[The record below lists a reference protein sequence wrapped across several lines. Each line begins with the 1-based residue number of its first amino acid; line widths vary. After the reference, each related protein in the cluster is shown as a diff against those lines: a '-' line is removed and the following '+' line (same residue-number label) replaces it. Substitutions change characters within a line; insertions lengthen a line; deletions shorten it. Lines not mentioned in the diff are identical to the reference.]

1 MIKTK
6 IDKLCE
12 FLEEKER
19 TLDECASFLKEDKE
33 KLEEIS
39 KILESLK
46 ILEIKYRPFGPPVLK
61 LLKKLP
67 FVEEKIP
74 HYDEKY
80 NFNIHGIEATVYI
93 YISEEKRP
101 FYHLHVDRP
110 GPYTDLFLGFIKNE
124 IAKKISFEISY
135 FSTPEKIQEYFPM
148 VKEKIKE
155 ILSKYFEE
163 NLDQLSGFVFS
174 DLYGMGPLEIFTG
187 DQNLEEIVVNNSTL
201 PLSVYHIKYGWMK
214 TNVYIPSE
222 EKIANISSQIARR
235 IGEQISISR
244 PILDAYLTTGDRAA
258 ATLYPIS
265 TSGNTI
271 TIRKFAREPWTATK
285 FIQNHTVSLDMMAF
299 LWQAIHYETNI
310 AVTGGTASGK
320 TSMLNVLSHLIP
332 NYQRV
337 ITIEET
343 REIILPKHI
352 WNWVPLLTRKGGPET
367 QEITMADL
375 LTTSLRLRPDR
386 VILGEIRT
394 PAEAEVLFD
403 AIHTGHSVS
412 TTMHADTAAQLIK
425 RLLEPPFKISQTEIE
440 SLHLIIVQHRDRRR
454 NIRRTFEISE
464 IIPGAAGTLATNRLF
479 IWRPRTD
486 SFEKVNNPRR
496 YVEEINL
503 YTGMTEKE
511 IFNDIEE
518 RKKILEWM
526 VRKKY
531 FELEKVSEVARYY
544 YNMYDELMEKVWND
558 KELTEEIR
566 EEEEIERMERKE
578 EEEKIEK
585 KVKRKRKKEK

>member
-6 IDKLCE
+6 IDALCE
-12 FLEEKER
+12 FLEEKEK
-19 TLDECASFLKEDKE
+19 TIDECATALGESKE
-33 KLEEIS
+33 KIEEIA
-39 KILESLK
+39 KFLEKLR
-46 ILEIKYRPFGPPVLK
+46 IIEIKYQPIGAPALK
-61 LLKKLP
+61 LLKKFP
-67 FVEEKIP
+67 FIEERIP
-74 HYDEKY
+74 RYDEKY
-80 NFNIHGIEATVYI
+80 SFNIHGINATVYI

-101 FYHLHVDRP
+101 FYHLHVERP
-110 GPYTDLFLGFIKNE
+110 GPYTIAFLEEIKNE
-124 IAKKISFEISY
+124 IAKRISFEVSY
-135 FSTPEKIQEYFPM
+135 FLTPEKIQEYLPI

-155 ILSKYFEE
+155 
-163 NLDQLSGFVFS
+163 QLSRYFDKDLEQLAGFVFI
-174 DLYGMGPLEIFTG
+174 DLYGMGSLEIFTG

-201 PLSVYHIKYGWMK
+201 PISVYHIKYGWMK
-214 TNVYIPSE
+214 TNISIPNE

-235 IGEQISISR
+235 IGEQISISK

-271 TIRKFAREPWTATK
+271 TIRKFAREPWTVTK
-285 FIQNHTVSLDMMAF
+285 FIQNHTASLDMAAF
-299 LWQAIHYETNI
+299 LWQAIHYEANYV
-310 AVTGGTASGK
+310 VTGGTASGK

-343 REIILPKHI
+343 REIILPEHI

-375 LTTSLRLRPDR
+375 LTASLRLRPDR

-394 PAEAEVLFD
+394 PKEAEVLFD

-412 TTMHADTAAQLIK
+412 TTMHADTATQLIK
-425 RLLEPPFKISQTEIE
+425 RLLEPPFRISQTEVE

-486 SFEKVNNPRR
+486 SFEKVNEPRR
-496 YVEEINL
+496 YIEEINL
-503 YTGMTEKE
+503 YTGMTERE
-511 IFNDIEE
+511 IVKDIEE

-526 VRKKY
+526 TRKGY
-531 FELEKVSEVARYY
+531 FELDKISTVARYY
-544 YNMYDELMEKVWND
+544 YNMYDELMEKVEND
-558 KELTEEIR
+558 KEL
-566 EEEEIERMERKE
+566 EEIEKSELKKE
-578 EEEKIEK
+578 EEK
-585 KVKRKRKKEK
+585 KEEKRKRKK